1 MNDLTTDEEGK
12 LTDFIKNS
20 DYKIFIIVMLLSF
33 LKKPITRQTQIFC
46 YKENIKKLNKIYYT
60 CNDLSSSE
68 LRILVN
74 NRRLQFSQ
82 MDDYMELIIYP
93 EIWETDDIVWD
104 GISEILNVWSVGD
117 QVREKIIPLLDDTH
131 VIKLIL
137 DNSDY

>member
-1 MNDLTTDEEGK
+1 
-12 LTDFIKNS
+12 
-20 DYKIFIIVMLLSF
+20 MLLSF

-117 QVREKIIPLLDDTH
+117 QVREKIIPFIDTF
-131 VIKLIL
+131 
-137 DNSDY
+137 